1 MTSKKIIDY
10 LKIDKMEF
18 TFQFQSHPNYPS
30 ALAFSDTL
38 NFMGVSNNAYEL
50 EKHYWEELPEEFIT
64 IYKNNFSLVQRKG
77 KQAKIFTDEEKLIS
91 FDELKENSKDFILLI
106 EKNAEE
112 RVSGNDTKI
121 QKIFIS
127 LLFAISLSVS
137 LINWNLSSFLFQLL
151 SFAGLYIFLEIFK
164 EKFGKESP
172 VLQNFCGAG
181 AKQNTI
187 KDSCKTIIQS
197 EDFKIFGLKF
207 SDFGFIYFIGL
218 SVLPLLIANNS
229 VLFCGISGLALCS
242 VVYSVYYQIS
252 KNSFCKICGLVIGIL
267 ISQFTV
273 AYLFYSSPFQTTEIF
288 IALFTFLII
297 FFVVYQF
304 SITIEEKEKHRKAN
318 IKNLRF
324 KRNYEIFKDQ
334 LLKEDNKVN
343 FKINSG
349 GFILGNP
356 DAEFKISIVS
366 NPFCGYCKDAHL
378 LLEKLILQYPNDLQV
393 QIRFNYGGKNDTE
406 LTYLL
411 SVFKNLYINQGEE
424 KFCKALNFWYETRN
438 FEAVKQKYPLEK
450 ETDLSDIIA
459 LSQDNSANN
468 LNFTPLLII
477 NNYQF
482 PKSYDRE
489 DIFYFIDDL
498 LEDEEILNE
507 KEVSLL

>member
-151 SFAGLYIFLEIFK
+151 SFAGLYIFSEIFK

-172 VLQNFCGAG
+172 VLQNFCGSV
-181 AKQNTI
+181 AKQNTT

-197 EDFKIFGLKF
+197 EHFKIFGLKF
-207 SDFGFIYFIGL
+207 SDYGFIYFIGL
-218 SVLPLLIANNS
+218 SVLPLLIANDS

-242 VVYSVYYQIS
+242 VVYSVYYQLS
-252 KNSFCKICGLVIGIL
+252 KKSFCKICGLVIGIL
-267 ISQFTV
+267 ISQFAV
-273 AYLFYSSPFQTTEIF
+273 AYLFYSSPFQTTEIV
-288 IALFTFLII
+288 IALFTFLIV
-297 FFVVYQF
+297 FLVVYQF

-324 KRNYEIFKDQ
+324 KRNYDIFKDQ
-334 LLKEDNKVN
+334 LLKEDNKVD
-343 FKINSG
+343 FKINNG
-349 GFILGNP
+349 GFILGNSN
-356 DAEFKISIVS
+356 AEFKISIVS

-411 SVFKNLYINQGEE
+411 SVFKNLYENQGEE
-424 KFCKALNFWYETRN
+424 KFSKALNFWYETRDL
-438 FEAVKQKYPLEK
+438 EAVKQKYPLEK

-489 DIFYFIDDL
+489 DIFYFIDEL